1 MTHVYCDILPADNG
15 WVFVAD
21 GYHSASYPCYDLAL
35 QAASAYCE
43 QRESDGARIVLR
55 SQTLRGA
62 MSAVA
67 SPRRARAMAQAGSN
81 AISH

>member
-15 WVFVAD
+15 WVFVAE

-35 QAASAYCE
+35 QAASAYCD
-43 QRESDGARIVLR
+43 QRETDGARIVLR
-55 SQTLRGA
+55 SQTLGGA

-67 SPRRARAMAQAGSN
+67 PPRRAMAMTQAGSD
-81 AISH
+81 AASY